1 MNETRMKAIDENCPA
16 KAALRALSDEMN
28 ELHMDKRQ
36 RDDLIKS
43 LQQQIAVM
51 REKREAEKKRA
62 AMEKDQLIGDIEY
75 YRDGYANVLSRW
87 KHSESITDQA
97 IFMMITA
104 CLIAAVAIGFAVWLW

>member
-1 MNETRMKAIDENCPA
+1 MKAIDENCPA
-16 KAALRALSDEMN
+16 KAALRALSDEIN
-28 ELHMDKRQ
+28 ELHMGKLQ

-75 YRDGYANVLSRW
+75 YRDGYENVFSRW
-87 KHSESITDQA
+87 KHSEKITDQS
-97 IFMMITA
+97 IFAMF
-104 CLIAAVAIGFAVWLW
+104 AVCVLSFLAIGCAVLMGWLW